1 MKRTV
6 VAVYTG
12 QGLADPLKKVFNELL
27 PDCRLVNII
36 DDGLIHDVV
45 QAGEVTS
52 QVSRRLLNYY
62 QNAAELGADVILNT
76 CSSVGEAVDR
86 ARPFVSVPIVKIDEQ
101 MAREA
106 VSRHFRI
113 GVVATLPT
121 TLDPTMALLRRQAE
135 AIGKS
140 IELADGLAKGAYEAL
155 VGGKPEEHDR
165 LISET
170 AAGIASSV
178 DAIVLAQGSMARME
192 AALKEKTGKPVYASP
207 YSGVLEVKRL
217 LESLSVSR

>member
-36 DDGLIHDVV
+36 DDSLIHDVV

-52 QVSRRLLNYY
+52 QVSKRLLNYY
-62 QNAAELGADVILNT
+62 QNAVEIGADVILNT

-86 ARPFVSVPIVKIDEQ
+86 ARPFVSVPIVKIDEG
-101 MAREA
+101 MALEA
-106 VSRHFRI
+106 VSRYSRI
-113 GVVATLPT
+113 GVIATLPT
-121 TLDPTMALLRRQAE
+121 TLHPTMNLLRSQA
-135 AIGKS
+135 AATGKF
-140 IELADGLAKGAYEAL
+140 IELADGLASGAYDAL
-155 VGGKPEEHDR
+155 VSGKPNDHDR
-165 LISET
+165 LIMET
-170 AAGIASSV
+170 AASIASSV

-192 AALKEKTGKPVYASP
+192 EALKEKTGKPVFSSP
-207 YSGVLEVKRL
+207 YLGVMAVKQL
-217 LESLSVSR
+217 LIN